1 MSGAGLPRIARVVA
15 HGPESGRRDT
25 TWVPAMVS
33 AAVALFVTLIGGLAL
48 TDPLDVDALPA
59 SSTESKAVLALG
71 DFAPGS
77 FSRPAETRPAPPPA
91 ARQPQPPKHSGHG
104 KRVIYDLSA
113 QRVWLVSAQ
122 NDVTR
127 TYPVSGGLSYVVA
140 PGTYEVYSKSRH
152 AIGVDGSQLEY
163 MVRFAHGT
171 TAAIGFHDIP
181 VLNGKPVQTRAE
193 LGTPRSH
200 GCIRQRHVDAKALWR
215 FAPVGTTVVVLA

>member
-1 MSGAGLPRIARVVA
+1 
-15 HGPESGRRDT
+15 
-25 TWVPAMVS
+25 MVS

-48 TDPLDVDALPA
+48 ADPLEVDALPA
-59 SSTESKAVLALG
+59 SSTESRNPLPLG
-71 DFAPGS
+71 GS
-77 FSRPAETRPAPPPA
+77 VPVSFPRHAETRPPPPPA

-113 QRVWLVSAQ
+113 QRVWLVSAK

-127 TYPVSGGLSYVVA
+127 TYRVSGGLTYVVA

-152 AIGVDGSQLEY
+152 GIGVDGSEMDY
-163 MVRFAHGT
+163 MVRFTHGT

-181 VLNGKPVQTRAE
+181 VLNGQPVQPRAQ
-193 LGTPRSH
+193 LGTPQSH
-200 GCIRQRHVDAKALWR
+200 GCIRQRHTDAKALWR